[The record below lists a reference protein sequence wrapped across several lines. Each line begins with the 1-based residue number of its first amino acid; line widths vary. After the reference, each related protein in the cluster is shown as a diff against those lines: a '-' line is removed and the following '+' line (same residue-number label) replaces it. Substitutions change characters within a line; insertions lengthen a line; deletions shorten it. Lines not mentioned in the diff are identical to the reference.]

1 MNCRLPTERP
11 RSPSAYTPSHS
22 PPSSSQVLEHPSG
35 SAGRRTAL
43 SQYLHQ
49 LKADMD
55 QYHFERYTAPE
66 LDNVKWQVMQVRVI
80 RAWLAQAR

>member
-1 MNCRLPTERP
+1 M
-11 RSPSAYTPSHS
+11 
-22 PPSSSQVLEHPSG
+22 LEQPSG

-43 SQYLHQ
+43 SQYLQQ

-55 QYHFERYTAPE
+55 QYNFERYTAPE

-80 RAWLAQAR
+80 RLRRAPPTPMLASALPAGTHCPMP